1 MTIYKHTVYFVG
13 YVRCTNVWP
22 ARWRA
27 CRSSMKQCARFAIVA
42 SLESRRALT
51 RATTLVTAPPAP
63 GIFAAERSIALPSIP
78 RIMSVKQE
86 MADVTISVSALSRH
100 AAISGMPSASTIKSR
115 LRGSTQQLLR
125 PPIPNATYNATRRRR
140 YHGDHEYERG
150 SLIWLREIDSNQLG
164 IRFGQRIE
172 E

>member
-1 MTIYKHTVYFVG
+1 
-13 YVRCTNVWP
+13 
-22 ARWRA
+22 
-27 CRSSMKQCARFAIVA
+27 MKQCARFAIVA

-63 GIFAAERSIALPSIP
+63 GIFVAERSIALPSIP

-140 YHGDHEYERG
+140 YHGDHEYERWESHLAQRDRFEPAWYSFRSAHRG
-150 SLIWLREIDSNQLG
+150 IDQARRSTAVDA
-164 IRFGQRIE
+164 RS
-172 E
+172 